1 MNHYFAHLHAI
12 AMVLRTDG
20 QHKDMAAVLTTDVIG
35 CVFRGGSKQWHCC
48 WHHAGRHY
56 AGDLRGGYQI
66 GVPGAA
72 DTFEMCMMMDSKHRG
87 KQL

>member
-1 MNHYFAHLHAI
+1 MGLQI
-12 AMVLRTDG
+12 DDPDM
-20 QHKDMAAVLTTDVIG
+20 DMAAVLTTDVIG
-35 CVFRGGSKQWHCC
+35 RVFRGGSKQWHCC

-72 DTFEMCMMMDSKHRG
+72 DRFDKCMMMDSKDMG